1 MPPICRVGDKAHCPR
16 DSHGSSC
23 CSHSVSGSAT
33 SGSPDVFINGR
44 PVLRLGD
51 PGKHRKCCGAN
62 NWVTTEGSTSVF
74 VNGIPVTRIGDAT
87 KHCGGKGKMIEAST
101 DVQMG

>member
-1 MPPICRVGDKAHCPR
+1 MPPICRVGDKAHCPS

-23 CSHSVSGSAT
+23 CSHRVSGPAV
-33 SGSPDVFINGR
+33 SGSPDVLINGR
-44 PVLRLGD
+44 PVLRIGD
-51 PGKHRKCCGAN
+51 PGRHRKCCGPNTWTAS
-62 NWVTTEGSTSVF
+62 EGSASIF

-87 KHCGGKGKMIEAST
+87 KHCGGKGKMIEASS